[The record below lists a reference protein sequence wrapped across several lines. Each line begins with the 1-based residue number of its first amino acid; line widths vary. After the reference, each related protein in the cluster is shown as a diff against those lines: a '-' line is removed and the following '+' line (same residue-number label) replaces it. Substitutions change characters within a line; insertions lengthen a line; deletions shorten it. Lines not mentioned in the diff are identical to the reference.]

1 MYKKTTLE
9 NGLRIITVP
18 AKNTKAVS
26 VLALVG
32 AGSKY
37 ETREENGI
45 SHFLEHMFFKGTD
58 KRPTPL
64 SVVETLDKVGGI
76 FNAFTSKE
84 LTGYWAKADSRH
96 FELALDWVSDIFL
109 NSKFPSKEIEKE
121 RGVIIEEINMY
132 LDTPMSYI
140 LDLWE
145 KLLYGDQPAGWL
157 TIGTKKNIL
166 EFKRDNFVNYVNN
179 HYSSKNTIV
188 CVAGNI
194 DEKDAIEKVKDYFS
208 KINSEKIKPKLPV
221 EEKQKKP
228 NLLLHHKKTDQ
239 THLCLG
245 VRGFDLFNKRRLSQS
260 VLATI
265 LGGFMSSRL
274 FMSVREERG
283 LAYYIKSASDSATD
297 TGYLVTRVGVDH
309 KKAEEAVK
317 VILEEYRKI
326 RDKKI
331 GEEELRKAKD
341 YLRGTLTLSLE
352 SSDTLA
358 SFYASQEVLKGKI
371 LTPEEKF
378 KQLEEITVEDLK
390 KVAEEIFVPENL
402 NLALIGPFKKA
413 ENFEKILNI

>member
-18 AKNTKAVS
+18 SKNTKAVS

-32 AGSKY
+32 TGSKY
-37 ETREENGI
+37 ETKEENGI
-45 SHFLEHMFFKGTD
+45 SHFLEHMFFKGTE

-64 SVVETLDKVGGI
+64 DVVETLDKVGGI

-84 LTGYWAKADSRH
+84 LTGYWAKVDSRH
-96 FELALDWVSDIFL
+96 FELALDWVSDISL

-121 RGVIIEEINMY
+121 KGVIIEEINMY

-157 TIGTKKNIL
+157 TIGTKKNVL
-166 EFKRDNFVNYVNN
+166 GFKRDNFVNYVGD
-179 HYSSKNTIV
+179 HYSSKNTVV

-194 DEKDAIEKVKDYFS
+194 DEEEAIKKVKDYFS
-208 KINSEKIKPKLPV
+208 GINEKDNKSKIPV
-221 EEKQKKP
+221 EEKQEKP
-228 NLLLHHKKTDQ
+228 NILLHHKETDQ

-245 VRGFDLFNKRRLSQS
+245 VRGFDLFDKRKFSQS

-283 LAYYIKSASDSATD
+283 LAYYIKSASDSSTD
-297 TGYLVTRVGVDH
+297 TGYLVTRAGVDH

-317 VILEEYRKI
+317 VIVEEYRKI
-326 RDKKI
+326 REEGV
-331 GEEELRKAKD
+331 GEKELRKAKD

-352 SSDTLA
+352 ASDALA
-358 SFYASQEVLKGKI
+358 SFYAAQEVLEGKA
-371 LTPEEKF
+371 LTPEDKF
-378 KQLEEITVEDLK
+378 KELEKVTREDLQ
-390 KVAEEIFVPENL
+390 KVAKEIFKPENL
-402 NLALIGPFKKA
+402 NLALIGPFKDK
-413 ENFEKILNI
+413 ERFEKILNI